1 MVITHYNYTSLKIYN
16 AGLYLRLSRED
27 EESGQSVSIK
37 NQQDYLM
44 NYVLEQNWNIV
55 DIYIDDGYSGLNFDR
70 PAFKN
75 MIKDIENK
83 RIDLVITKDLSRLGR
98 DYIDTGYYLERY
110 FPQKNVR
117 YIALSDG
124 IDTFEKSANN
134 DMTPFKSVIN
144 DMYAKDISKK
154 IRTVMDTKRIN
165 GKFIGAF
172 APFGYVK
179 SKEDKNM
186 LVIDNEAAQVVKRIF
201 EMYLSGYSIAEIARV
216 FTAEK
221 ILTPTEYKNKVQN
234 LAYVNVN
241 SKFNVWRTETIK
253 GILTNP
259 TYIGNMAQHRSEKI
273 NYKVKKFKKIPRS
286 NWIIVENTH
295 EPIISKEDFEAVQE
309 RIARKA
315 SIFYPTERVKH
326 LLSGLIFC
334 GDCKMPMTFRRLG
347 VKKEFVCMCSG
358 YARFGKTKC
367 QRNVIK
373 EDLLN
378 QFVLT
383 NLKEISEKVINNP
396 DEFCNSFSLPN
407 NKPAY
412 MKSNKEKIE
421 ILKRLDEIKKII
433 KSLYEDKVR
442 GIISEENFLMMS
454 SEFNS
459 EKEILSDKLLKIE
472 EKDKLTRNNQSP
484 EQIIKLIKKIVSF
497 DSVSP
502 LIMGQLIENIK
513 VYKSKKI
520 VVNYKFDNP
529 FQ

>member
-1 MVITHYNYTSLKIYN
+1 MITHYNYTSHKIYN

-27 EESGQSVSIK
+27 EESGQSMSIK

-44 NYVLEQNWNIV
+44 NYILEQGWNV
-55 DIYIDDGYSGLNFDR
+55 YEIYIDDGYSGLNFDR

-83 RIDLVITKDLSRLGR
+83 KVDLVITKDLSRLGR

-110 FPQKNVR
+110 FPQKNIR

-179 SKEDKNM
+179 AKEDKNM
-186 LVIDNEAAQVVKRIF
+186 LVVDSKASKVVKRIF
-201 EMYLSGYSIAEIARV
+201 EMYLNGYSMAKIARV
-216 FTAEK
+216 FTDEK

-273 NYKVKKFKKIPRS
+273 SYKVKKFKKIPRS
-286 NWIIVENTH
+286 DWIIAENTH

-309 RIARKA
+309 RIKRKA
-315 SIFYPTERVKH
+315 CISYPTERENH
-326 LLSGLIFC
+326 LLAGLIFC

-347 VKKEFVCMCSG
+347 AKKEFVCICSG
-358 YARFGKTKC
+358 YSRFGKEKC

-373 EDLLN
+373 ENLLN

-383 NLKEISEKVINNP
+383 SLKEITAKAISNP
-396 DEFCNSFSLPN
+396 DEFCNSFSVSDT
-407 NKPAY
+407 
-412 MKSNKEKIE
+412 KSTYEKSDKEKKD
-421 ILKRLDEIKKII
+421 ILKRLDEIKTII

-454 SEFNS
+454 SEFNN
-459 EKEILSDKLLKIE
+459 EKEVLSNRLLNID
-472 EKDKLTRNNQSP
+472 EKSKQNRKKQSP
-484 EQIIKLIKKIVSF
+484 EQIIELIKQIVSF
-497 DSVSP
+497 ENISP
-502 LIMGQLIENIK
+502 LLIGQLIENIE

-520 VVNYKFDNP
+520 VINYKFQNP
-529 FQ
+529 F